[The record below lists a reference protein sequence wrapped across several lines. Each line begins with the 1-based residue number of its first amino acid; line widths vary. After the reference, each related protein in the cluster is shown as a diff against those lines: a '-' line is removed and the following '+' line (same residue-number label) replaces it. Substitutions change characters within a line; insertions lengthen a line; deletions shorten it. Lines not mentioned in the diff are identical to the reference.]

1 MRVVVVHN
9 RYRSAQPSG
18 ENLVVDQEAAMLRGA
33 GHEVIPYERESDEIE
48 RYPALRKAL
57 LPARVL
63 WSPEDRQQL
72 SALLAAKRPDVVH
85 VHNTFPLMSPS
96 VLAACRDLGVP
107 VVATLHNFRLLCANA
122 QLLRAGGPCEL
133 CVGHVPWRAVLH
145 RCYRG
150 SALASAPIAAGIQVH
165 RSRQT
170 WTAGITTFI
179 AATEFVKGR
188 YVADGFPAD
197 RIRVKPN
204 LVPRPAYH
212 RAGTGEYALFLGR
225 LSPEKGVD
233 LLLDAWTPRLGQ
245 LLVVGDG
252 PLRSELEA
260 RAARHGDTVR
270 FLGGQPHERSMQLLS
285 GARALLVASRCYETF
300 SLVAVEAYAHG
311 VPVLAPAL
319 GVFPDLLRD
328 GATGLLFTPG
338 DVRDLRDKLPRMLD
352 PAASRRMGKAA
363 RRLYETT
370 YTPERNLTALLA
382 IYHDAI
388 QTTATGR

>member
-18 ENLVVDQEAAMLRGA
+18 ENLVVDQEAMLLRRA

-72 SALLAAKRPDVVH
+72 SALLAAERPDVVH

-96 VLAACRDLGVP
+96 VLAACRDHGVP

-133 CVGHVPWRAVLH
+133 CVGRVPWRAVLH

-179 AATEFVKGR
+179 ATTEFVKGR
-188 YVADGFPAD
+188 YVAGGFPAE

-212 RAGTGEYALFLGR
+212 RAGAGEYALFLGR

-252 PLRSELEA
+252 PSRPELEA
-260 RAARHGDTVR
+260 LAARHGNTVR
-270 FLGGQPHERSMQLLS
+270 FLGSQPHERSMQLLA
-285 GARALLVASRCYETF
+285 GARALVVASRWYETF
-300 SLVAVEAYAHG
+300 SLVTVEAYAHS

-319 GVFPDLLRD
+319 GVFPDLVRD
-328 GATGLLFTPG
+328 GTTGLLFTPG
-338 DVRDLRDKLPRMLD
+338 NTRDLGDKLLRMLD
-352 PAASRRMGKAA
+352 PAASWRMGEAA

-388 QTTATGR
+388 QTTGTSR

>member
-96 VLAACRDLGVP
+96 VLAACRDHGVP

-179 AATEFVKGR
+179 ATTEFVKGR

-212 RAGTGEYALFLGR
+212 RADTGEYALFLGR

-233 LLLDAWTPRLGQ
+233 LLLDAWTPRLGR

-252 PLRSELEA
+252 PSRSELEA

-270 FLGGQPHERSMQLLS
+270 FLGSQPHERSMQLLA
-285 GARALLVASRCYETF
+285 GARALLVASRWYETF

-352 PAASRRMGKAA
+352 PAASQRMGEAA

-388 QTTATGR
+388 QTTGTGR